1 MKKNKLCLVTLLDLK
16 EFFSR
21 INTSPRAGRAK
32 LTLALGIGLLSFLLP
47 VSNADALQGNNA
59 SALVVTGDL
68 APGTNGDTFGFIG
81 SPVLNNVGDF
91 AFTATLNG
99 GGRGIW
105 RWSNGSLESI
115 AISGQNISG
124 LENISFVNTP
134 ARLSID
140 DLGQVGFSATLSSTG
155 SLSGNTGLFLATPTS
170 TQVIALEGGAVP
182 GADGD
187 VRFGDFGVLSINTAF
202 SHARNGQ
209 VAFDSSLTGS
219 GTTND
224 NNVGFFS
231 GTAGNI
237 SLVAREG
244 DVAPNGEL
252 FALSSTGSRVESI
265 NTNGQIVFT
274 AGLGGDTAVLT
285 NSSSGLSIVAIEDTT
300 PVGFDPGQ
308 EFFRLSGSE
317 PSINSAGNIA
327 LGAEVFQPLNG
338 QSGVFV
344 GADNP
349 LSPQVQSGD
358 TVSGDPSLVISRID
372 EAVINANDDFAFE
385 GNLGSVFTSV
395 NGDIQVF
402 AVEDTEVVDRPG
414 FTFNRIDQFVF
425 NGNGSVAILSSLDGP
440 TGAEF
445 GGFSSVAERGLFVG
459 NPDGTLD
466 TVVVEGDEFEL
477 GDGDIRTVDG
487 VFVTGFF
494 HTGNEDGRASF
505 FNETG
510 DLATL
515 LSFDDNTA
523 AIVVFQ
529 TAAVPE
535 PGSGMILLLGGLI
548 YACRRK
554 RS

>member
-68 APGTNGDTFGFIG
+68 APGTNGDTFGFLG
-81 SPVLNNVGDF
+81 LPVLNNVGDF
-91 AFTATLNG
+91 AFEASLTG
-99 GGRGIW
+99 GGSGIW
-105 RWSNGSLESI
+105 RWSNGALESI
-115 AISGQNISG
+115 AISGQNIPG
-124 LENISFVNTP
+124 LGNTSFNNSP

-140 DLGQVGFSATLSSTG
+140 DLGQVGFSASFTSYDALG
-155 SLSGNTGLFLATPTS
+155 GNTGLFLATPTS

-187 VRFGDFGVLSINTAF
+187 VRFGDFGVLSSNTAF

-252 FALSSTGSRVESI
+252 FALSSTASRVESI

-274 AGLGGDTAVLT
+274 AELGGDTAVLT

-300 PVGFDPGQ
+300 PVGY
-308 EFFRLSGSE
+308 
-317 PSINSAGNIA
+317 IA
-327 LGAEVFQPLNG
+327 LGAEVFQSLNA

-349 LSPQVQSGD
+349 LSLQVQSGD
-358 TVSGDPSLVISRID
+358 TLSGDPALVISRID

-385 GNLGSVFTSV
+385 ADLGSDDAVFTSV
-395 NGDIQVF
+395 NGVIQVF
-402 AVEDTEVVDRPG
+402 AVEDTDVVDRPG
-414 FTFNRIDQFVF
+414 FTFDSSTRRIVF
-425 NGNGSVAILSSLDGP
+425 NGNGSVAILSSLDGT
-440 TGAEF
+440 TG
-445 GGFSSVAERGLFVG
+445 RGTGIFVG

-466 TVVVEGDEFEL
+466 TLVVTEDEFEL
-477 GDGDIRTVDG
+477 GAGDTRTVDG
-487 VFVTGFF
+487 VFVPSFF
-494 HTGNEDGRASF
+494 FTGNEDGRSSF

-510 DLATL
+510 ELAAL
-515 LSFDDNTA
+515 LSFDDNTE

-529 TAAVPE
+529 TVAVPE
-535 PGSGMILLLGGLI
+535 PGSSMILLLGGSI
-548 YACRRK
+548 YACWRK

>member
-68 APGTNGDTFGFIG
+68 APGTNGDTFGFLG
-81 SPVLNNVGDF
+81 LPVLNNVGDF
-91 AFTATLNG
+91 AFEASLTG
-99 GGRGIW
+99 GGSGIW
-105 RWSNGSLESI
+105 RWSNGALESI
-115 AISGQNISG
+115 AISGQNILG
-124 LENISFVNTP
+124 LGNTSFNNSP

-140 DLGQVGFSATLSSTG
+140 DLGQVGFSASFTSYDALG
-155 SLSGNTGLFLATPTS
+155 GNTGLFLATPTS

-187 VRFGDFGVLSINTAF
+187 VRFGDFGVLSSNTAF

-252 FALSSTGSRVESI
+252 FALSSTASRVESI

-274 AGLGGDTAVLT
+274 AELGGDTAVLT

-300 PVGFDPGQ
+300 PVGFEPGQ
-308 EFFRLSGSE
+308 EFFRLSGNE

-327 LGAEVFQPLNG
+327 LGAEVFQSLNA

-349 LSPQVQSGD
+349 LSLQVQSGD
-358 TVSGDPSLVISRID
+358 TLSGDPALVISRID

-385 GNLGSVFTSV
+385 ADLGSDDAVFTSV
-395 NGDIQVF
+395 NGVIQVF
-402 AVEDTEVVDRPG
+402 AVEDTDVVDRPG
-414 FTFNRIDQFVF
+414 FTFDSSTRRIVF
-425 NGNGSVAILSSLDGP
+425 NGNGSVAILSSLDGTTSIG
-440 TGAEF
+440 TGI
-445 GGFSSVAERGLFVG
+445 FVG

-466 TVVVEGDEFEL
+466 TLVVTEDEFEL
-477 GDGDIRTVDG
+477 GAGDTRTVDG
-487 VFVTGFF
+487 VFVPSFF
-494 HTGNEDGRASF
+494 FTGNEDGRSSF

-510 DLATL
+510 ELAAL
-515 LSFDDNTA
+515 LSFDDNTE

-529 TAAVPE
+529 TVAVPE
-535 PGSGMILLLGGLI
+535 PGSSMILLLGGSI
-548 YACRRK
+548 YACWRK